1 MVEAGEEGEVEVVI
15 TDGYMLDESQRGVH
29 GVVATRGRLSNYGRG
44 SSAEMKSM
52 KIHSYAS

>member
-1 MVEAGEEGEVEVVI
+1 VVEAGEEEEAEVVI
-15 TDGYMLDESQRGVH
+15 TDSYMLGESQRGVH
-29 GVVATRGRLSNYGRG
+29 GVVATRGRLSNHGRG